1 MTSYFA
7 LTTLATFGLFIAAQF
22 ASFVPVV
29 SRFHLYVNPSVGKPV
44 AFCICAYPDACVP
57 LAKVPPTVVV

>member
-1 MTSYFA
+1 MTCA
-7 LTTLATFGLFIAAQF
+7 VFGLFIAAQF
-22 ASFVPVV
+22 ASFVPVAAL
-29 SRFHLYVNPSVGKPV
+29 FHLYVNPSVGKPV

>member
-7 LTTLATFGLFIAAQF
+7 LTTLAILGLFIAAQF
-22 ASFVPVV
+22 ASFVPVAAL
-29 SRFHLYVNPSVGKPV
+29 FHLYVNPSVGKPL